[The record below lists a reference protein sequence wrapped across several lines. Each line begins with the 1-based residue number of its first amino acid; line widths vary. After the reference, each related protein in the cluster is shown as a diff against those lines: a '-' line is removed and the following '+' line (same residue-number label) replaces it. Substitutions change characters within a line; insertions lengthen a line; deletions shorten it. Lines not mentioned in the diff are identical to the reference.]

1 MKKCSKCGIE
11 KELTEFHKRKR
22 SKDGR
27 VSTCKVCRSELSKRY
42 NSNPEIV
49 QKRKK
54 QQAEYRSRPETI
66 DKSKKQQKKWYE
78 SNKKRVL
85 EKQKQYRIENKDKIA
100 KRMKEY
106 NYRPEVKERNKKRQ
120 KEYLARPETIEMR
133 KEYFARP
140 EVKERIQKR
149 RIEYESRPEIKE
161 MREKYQTEYREEN
174 KDKIRVRQVKYYHK
188 KGSKL
193 KSFIYQIKNLK
204 NNRIYIGETIRG
216 KERIQKH
223 FSCLRS
229 QRHENYKLQQDFNEH
244 GEEAFEWS
252 IIKEFP
258 KDKKTLLLEEAREIQ
273 RRINNG
279 ENLYNLMLTI
289 EQLKMLNE
297 NQEKK

>member
-1 MKKCSKCGIE
+1 MKKCTKCGIE
-11 KELTEFHKRKR
+11 KPLTEFHKKKS
-22 SKDGR
+22 SKDGHGY
-27 VSTCKVCRSELSKRY
+27 SCKLCSREY
-42 NSNPEIV
+42 YV
-49 QKRKK
+49 Q
-54 QQAEYRSRPETI
+54 
-66 DKSKKQQKKWYE
+66 
-78 SNKKRVL
+78 NK
-85 EKQKQYRIENKDKIA
+85 EKIA
-100 KRMKEY
+100 KQGAIYRAKNKERRKRQQKEY
-106 NYRPEVKERNKKRQ
+106 NARPEVKEKTKKRQ

-140 EVKERIQKR
+140 EVKERIEKR

-244 GEEAFEWS
+244 GEDVFEWS
-252 IIKEFP
+252 ILKELP
-258 KDKKTLLLEEAREIQ
+258 KDKELLLLEEAREIQ

-279 ENLYNLMLTI
+279 EDLYNLMLTI
-289 EQLKMLNE
+289 EQLKMLTEYKE
-297 NQEKK
+297 N